1 MQTKTAIRLQETG
14 EVSLE
19 IKIKFDQPI
28 PVGSLRQTGQY
39 SIFPSGSESEWIRN
53 YGIAL
58 NSAGVNV
65 FLHLRRLE
73 HQLRHKDIVACEKW
87 WLHLVQ
93 RRLAHH
99 GELKIYR
106 SIRAHLLDQLN
117 VLMFRGTER
126 ARLALAQI
134 RDSGQPLSSV
144 SGIEHY
150 LTLCTEWTEKSIS
163 ALPA

>member
-73 HQLRHKDIVACEKW
+73 HQLRHKDIVACEKS
-87 WLHLVQ
+87 WLRWVQ
-93 RRLAHH
+93 KQLASL
-99 GELKIYR
+99 GKAKIYKLTR
-106 SIRAHLLDQLN
+106 ECLVGQLSAL
-117 VLMFRGTER
+117 VSQDRER
-126 ARLALAQI
+126 AELESAQN
-134 RDSGQPLSSV
+134 RGSSHKPAYLCGKLSGQYQYTLSSE
-144 SGIEHY
+144 GN
-150 LTLCTEWTEKSIS
+150 TF
-163 ALPA
+163 